1 MKWLLSLSAVVA
13 LSSTLALAQTPI
25 SRAINKWQQQPRK
38 DRRDFVE
45 RVKAGRRN
53 ARANGKRLGRPSR
66 GVDAATVAKLRGQ
79 GAGWHAISIQRG
91 VGLATLH
98 RAAGGRSKTR
108 EKVLGTPRIV
118 NSWSCV
124 QPVTISYMG

>member
-25 SRAINKWQQQPRK
+25 TRAINKWHQQPRK

-66 GVDAATVAKLRGQ
+66 GVNAATVAKLRGQ
-79 GAGWHAISIQRG
+79 GLAGTLSPFSEALGSPRCIARREDVPKLGKRFWERRG
-91 VGLATLH
+91 
-98 RAAGGRSKTR
+98 
-108 EKVLGTPRIV
+108 
-118 NSWSCV
+118 
-124 QPVTISYMG
+124 